1 MPLLLGVPPAG
12 AVEAIGDEA
21 VSSTSGNFDPRY
33 AAALAVSIFSVL
45 PVPGMFGFGGG
56 GDVYRDAEKRKNGF
70 GFKSV
75 DDAVNAARG
84 ASNAKA
90 RQQVAGAVRA
100 RQDPMNSRQVFHSE
114 LSHAAATRAGCR
126 ISAACGSNCPALE
139 RVDSATS

>member
-1 MPLLLGVPPAG
+1 MDVAAQAMGSTTNHGYRMKEAEPAKTGGIVAALAALWVGAHVMPLLLGVPPAG

-84 ASNAKA
+84 AKEGGGRSK
-90 RQQVAGAVRA
+90 RGGKG
-100 RQDPMNSRQVFHSE
+100 
-114 LSHAAATRAGCR
+114 L
-126 ISAACGSNCPALE
+126 L
-139 RVDSATS
+139 